1 VSISRHA
8 VIPPSQDRGLS
19 ASSSAAVQHGD
30 NSFQGVEGE
39 AESGIFQDYFVR
51 RPKPVDCIG
60 HFFSVGQGRVKVNF
74 GQELDRLSV
83 DFGVSRSAIVA
94 ALVESNSDELSKL
107 ASLMGGLKG
116 GRRVSFYAPKRCVE
130 CGFQSCMCS
139 TTATNSH
146 N

>member
-1 VSISRHA
+1 MSISRHA
-8 VIPPSQDRGLS
+8 VIPPVQDRGLS

-51 RPKPVDCIG
+51 RPKPVNCIG
-60 HFFSVGQGRVKVNF
+60 HFFSVGQGRVSLNL
-74 GQELDRLSV
+74 GQVTVRLS
-83 DFGVSRSAIVA
+83 RTN
-94 ALVESNSDELSKL
+94 LVHE
-107 ASLMGGLKG
+107 
-116 GRRVSFYAPKRCVE
+116 R
-130 CGFQSCMCS
+130 GFPSCSVS